1 MRNSLILILIFTVA
15 VGKTQMKMYQRKN
28 IPLIDFN
35 STYQLQNFYLSP
47 GLTYMMPYEIPNI
60 ISNSNSEVNAKAR
73 LAYIIEA
80 GAYRIFEKG
89 GNIFNYLD
97 YGFSY
102 KKLSGSETID
112 ESKSIFKQRFLGGS
126 FNLNNIWQISDKKFI
141 QTSLGSNIDFKLFE
155 EGTPLPNNTDR
166 LTIAFHL
173 KVGYGF
179 KVKKTLF
186 VIPTMESPFLTLKKW
201 EQGKSTYGIFNS
213 RYRPLIFKV
222 RFIWLKKLGKGK
234 CPEAL
239 TSPEDKARYE
249 RNYMQ

>member
-1 MRNSLILILIFTVA
+1 MRNSLFLILISISAIGNSQT
-15 VGKTQMKMYQRKN
+15 KMYQRKN
-28 IPLIDFN
+28 IPLVDFN
-35 STYQLQNFYLSP
+35 GTYQLQNFYLSP
-47 GLTYMMPYEIPNI
+47 GLTYMFPYEIPNI
-60 ISNSNSEVNAKAR
+60 LTNSNSEINAKGR

-80 GAYRIFEKG
+80 GAYQIFEKG

-97 YGFSY
+97 YGIGY
-102 KKLSGSETID
+102 KKLSGSEQIN
-112 ESKSIFKQRFLGGS
+112 ENKSIFKQRFLTGS
-126 FNLNNIWQISDKKFI
+126 FNLNNIWQLSDRKFI
-141 QTSLGSNIDFKLFE
+141 QTSIGSNMDFKLFE
-155 EGTPLPNNTDR
+155 EGSPSPNNTDK
-166 LTIAFHL
+166 LTLAFHL
-173 KVGYGF
+173 KVGCGF

-186 VIPTMESPFLTLKKW
+186 IIPTMESPFLTLKKW

>member
-35 STYQLQNFYLSP
+35 GTYQLQNFYLSP

-141 QTSLGSNIDFKLFE
+141 QTSLGSDIDFKLFE
-155 EGTPLPNNTDR
+155 EDNPLPNNTDR

>member
-28 IPLIDFN
+28 IPLVDFN
-35 STYQLQNFYLSP
+35 GTYQLQNFYLSP

-155 EGTPLPNNTDR
+155 EATPLPNNTDR

>member
-1 MRNSLILILIFTVA
+1 MRNSLFLILISISAIGNSQT
-15 VGKTQMKMYQRKN
+15 KMYQRKN
-28 IPLIDFN
+28 IPLVDFN
-35 STYQLQNFYLSP
+35 GTYQLQNFYLSP
-47 GLTYMMPYEIPNI
+47 GLTYMLPYEIPNI
-60 ISNSNSEVNAKAR
+60 LTNSNSEINAKGR

-97 YGFSY
+97 YGIGY
-102 KKLSGSETID
+102 KKLSGSEQIN
-112 ESKSIFKQRFLGGS
+112 ENKSIFKQRFLTGS
-126 FNLNNIWQISDKKFI
+126 FNLNNIWQLSDRKFI
-141 QTSLGSNIDFKLFE
+141 QTSIGSNMDFKLFE
-155 EGTPLPNNTDR
+155 EGSPSPNNTDK
-166 LTIAFHL
+166 LTLAFHL
-173 KVGYGF
+173 KVGCGF

-186 VIPTMESPFLTLKKW
+186 IIPTMESPFLTLKKW

>member
-35 STYQLQNFYLSP
+35 GTYQLQNFYLNP

>member
-1 MRNSLILILIFTVA
+1 L
-15 VGKTQMKMYQRKN
+15 
-28 IPLIDFN
+28 
-35 STYQLQNFYLSP
+35 
-47 GLTYMMPYEIPNI
+47 
-60 ISNSNSEVNAKAR
+60 
-73 LAYIIEA
+73 
-80 GAYRIFEKG
+80 
-89 GNIFNYLD
+89 
-97 YGFSY
+97 
-102 KKLSGSETID
+102 
-112 ESKSIFKQRFLGGS
+112 
-126 FNLNNIWQISDKKFI
+126 
-141 QTSLGSNIDFKLFE
+141 
-155 EGTPLPNNTDR
+155 
-166 LTIAFHL
+166 AFHL

>member
-1 MRNSLILILIFTVA
+1 MRNSLILILIFIVA
-15 VGKTQMKMYQRKN
+15 VGKAQMKMYQRKN
-28 IPLIDFN
+28 IPLVDFN
-35 STYQLQNFYLSP
+35 GTYQLQNFYLSP

-155 EGTPLPNNTDR
+155 EDNPLPNNTDR

>member
-1 MRNSLILILIFTVA
+1 
-15 VGKTQMKMYQRKN
+15 MYQRKN
-28 IPLIDFN
+28 IPLVDFN
-35 STYQLQNFYLSP
+35 GTYQLQNFYLSP
-47 GLTYMMPYEIPNI
+47 GFTYMLPHAKPNI
-60 ISNSNSEVNAKAR
+60 LTNSNSEINANGR

-80 GAYRIFEKG
+80 GAYKIFEKG
-89 GNIFNYLD
+89 GNVFNYLD
-97 YGFSY
+97 YGISY
-102 KKLSGSETID
+102 KKLSGSEQIN
-112 ESKSIFKQRFLGGS
+112 ESKSIFKQRFLTGS
-126 FNLNNIWQISDKKFI
+126 FNLNNIWQLSDRKFI
-141 QTSLGSNIDFKLFE
+141 QTSIGTNMDFKLFE
-155 EGTPLPNNTDR
+155 EGSPSPNNIDK
-166 LTIAFHL
+166 LTLAFHL
-173 KVGYGF
+173 KVGYGI

-186 VIPTMESPFLTLKKW
+186 IIPTMESPFLTLKKW